1 MRAGSRR
8 VESTLSSISR
18 TGWRLEVS
26 IKNDAWHGIGITNED
41 GEKRG
46 WRRENTRMKI
56 VFARNLA
63 RGNEQRYFRGED
75 RIFPRPLFPA
85 EISANKEL
93 GAERDFKG
101 CDAKMQ
107 RKNASFQTERERER
121 ERENEGENP
130 AKRRMAWLREF
141 NLEKMDIP
149 VRRGKWDLKALKL

>member
-121 ERENEGENP
+121 EKENEGENP